1 VEVSP
6 NNEMNEDREALTMQ
20 RYFLPPEQFHPAT
33 QTVTIEG
40 DDAHHLIRV
49 MRAAIN
55 DKVICSNGVD
65 REVLVRISELD
76 KGQVTAEIVEELPMD
91 AEAAV
96 QVWIAQS
103 LPKGDKMETIIQ
115 KGTEIG
121 AARFLP
127 FLSERTIVQYD
138 AKKEAKRTERWQ
150 KIAKEAAEQ
159 AHRNRVPQVESV
171 YSWKQLLQCA
181 KEADV
186 AWICYEKEDGQQLK
200 PAIQQAQTSGKLGPG
215 KQVLIAVGPEGGF
228 TEQEIKQAEEA
239 GFASVSLGA
248 RILRTETAAMVGL
261 TCLFY
266 ETGEMGG

>member
-1 VEVSP
+1 
-6 NNEMNEDREALTMQ
+6 MQ
-20 RYFLPPEQFHPAT
+20 RYFLPVEQFHGDT
-33 QTVTIEG
+33 NTVTIEG
-40 DDAHHLIRV
+40 DDAHHLGRV
-49 MRAAIN
+49 MRAEVG
-55 DKVICSNGVD
+55 DEVICSNGVD
-65 REVLVRISELD
+65 REVLVRITQLD
-76 KGQVTAEIVEELPMD
+76 KGIVTADIVEELAMD
-91 AEAAV
+91 AEASV
-96 QVWIAQS
+96 SVWIAQS
-103 LPKGDKMETIIQ
+103 LPKGDKMELIIQ

-121 AARFLP
+121 ATRFLP

-159 AHRNRVPQVESV
+159 AHRNRVPQIEAV
-171 YSWKQLLQCA
+171 YTWKQLLQRA

-200 PAIQQAQTSGKLGPG
+200 PAIQAALAAGQLGPG
-215 KQVLIAVGPEGGF
+215 KQVVIAVGPEGGF

-239 GFASVSLGA
+239 GFRSVSLGN

>member
-1 VEVSP
+1 
-6 NNEMNEDREALTMQ
+6 MQ
-20 RYFLPPEQFHPAT
+20 RYFLPLEQFHATT

-40 DDAHHLIRV
+40 DDAHHLGRV
-49 MRAAIN
+49 MRAEVG
-55 DKVICSNGVD
+55 DKVICSNGMD
-65 REVLVRISELD
+65 REVLVRITHLD
-76 KGQVTAEIVEELPMD
+76 KGAVTAEIVEELAMD

-96 QVWIAQS
+96 DVWIAQS
-103 LPKGDKMETIIQ
+103 LPKGDKMELIIQ

-159 AHRNRVPQVESV
+159 AHRNRVPQIESV
-171 YSWKQLLQCA
+171 YSWKQLLQRA

-200 PAIQQAQTSGKLGPG
+200 PAIQAALAAGQVGPG

-239 GFASVSLGA
+239 GFRSVSLGN

>member
-1 VEVSP
+1 
-6 NNEMNEDREALTMQ
+6 MQ
-20 RYFLPPEQFHPAT
+20 RYFLPPGQFPAGAN
-33 QTVTIEG
+33 QVTIEG

-49 MRAAIN
+49 MRSEVG

-65 REVLVRISELD
+65 REAVVRITVLD
-76 KGQVTAEIVEELPMD
+76 KHEVTAEVVEELALT
-91 AEAAV
+91 AEPSV
-96 QVWIAQS
+96 QVWVAQS
-103 LPKGDKMETIIQ
+103 LPKGDKMETVIQ

-127 FLSERTIVQYD
+127 FLSERTVVQYD
-138 AKKEAKRTERWQ
+138 AKKEAKRTDRWQ

-159 AHRNRVPQVESV
+159 AHRNRVPQVDSV
-171 YSWKQLLQCA
+171 LSWKQLLSLAQ
-181 KEADV
+181 EADA

-200 PAIQQAQTSGKLGPG
+200 PAIQAAAAEGKLAPG
-215 KQVLIAVGPEGGF
+215 SRVLLAVGPEGGF

-239 GFASVSLGA
+239 GFRSVSLGA
-248 RILRTETAAMVGL
+248 RILRTETAALVGL

>member
-1 VEVSP
+1 
-6 NNEMNEDREALTMQ
+6 MQ
-20 RYFLPPEQFHPAT
+20 RYFLPPEQFQQAT

-40 DDAHHLIRV
+40 DDGHHLQRV
-49 MRAAIN
+49 MRAQIG
-55 DKVICSNGVD
+55 DEVICSNGVN
-65 REVLVRISELD
+65 REVRVRITELD
-76 KGQVTAEIVEELPMD
+76 KGRVIAEVVEELPMH

-96 QVWIAQS
+96 QVWVAQS
-103 LPKGDKMETIIQ
+103 LPKGDKMETVIQ

-127 FLSERTIVQYD
+127 FLSERTVVQYD

-159 AHRNRVPQVESV
+159 AHRNRVPEVEGLHT
-171 YSWKQLLQCA
+171 WKQLLQRA

-200 PAIQQAQTSGKLGPG
+200 PAIRDAVAAGKLGSG
-215 KQVLIAVGPEGGF
+215 KKVLLVVGPEGGF
-228 TEQEIKQAEEA
+228 SEQEIQQAEEV
-239 GFASVSLGA
+239 GFRSVSLGA

>member
-1 VEVSP
+1 
-6 NNEMNEDREALTMQ
+6 MQ
-20 RYFLPPEQFHPAT
+20 RYFLPPEQFHAAT

-40 DDAHHLIRV
+40 DDAHHLGRV
-49 MRAAIN
+49 MRAEVG

-65 REVLVRISELD
+65 REVLVRISHLD
-76 KGQVTAEIVEELPMD
+76 KGAVTAEIVEELAMD
-91 AEAAV
+91 AEASV
-96 QVWIAQS
+96 DVWIAQS
-103 LPKGDKMETIIQ
+103 LPKGDKMELIIQ

-159 AHRNRVPQVESV
+159 AHRNRVPQIESV
-171 YSWKQLLQCA
+171 YSWKQLLQRA

-200 PAIQQAQTSGKLGPG
+200 PAIQSAIAAGQIEPG

-239 GFASVSLGA
+239 GFRSVSLGN